1 MTENFPDFTD
11 CVRQALRHLFT
22 TARLSAL
29 LPVVLML
36 PVFLLLAACG
46 DKPEKAA
53 APRPV
58 RTVKVPA
65 PSVTGALLQ
74 TGEIRPHDEV
84 PLGFRLDGRLL
95 TRSVDVG
102 DHVATGQILGT
113 LENNTSQ
120 NQLNSAR
127 ADLESARAAEQLAE
141 LNLRR
146 MSQLMPSGAIARVQL
161 DTARSDWQAAAARRR
176 SSEAALNTA
185 RENLNWTRL
194 VAPATGVVTQ
204 VSAEPG
210 QVLSAGQEVVTLAV
224 SSGRDAVID
233 VADPQAFSRPAGSFS
248 VSLLADPAVSVT
260 GTLRDISPQADAQT
274 RTWRV
279 RVTLGNPPP
288 AMALGASVQVGLAGT
303 GSAVMRL
310 PSGALTRM
318 QGSPAVFVVD
328 DATRRLQLRPVTLA
342 GFTASDILVSAGI
355 RPGERVVTAGVSKLR
370 EGEVVASGETGE

>member
-22 TARLSAL
+22 AERLSAL

-36 PVFLLLAACG
+36 PVCLLLAACG
-46 DKPEKAA
+46 DKPEKPAP
-53 APRPV
+53 PRPV
-58 RTVKVPA
+58 RTVTVPA
-65 PSVTGALLQ
+65 PSSAGAFLQ

-84 PLGFRLDGRLL
+84 TLGFRLDGRLL

-102 DHVATGQILGT
+102 DHVAAGQVLGS
-113 LENNTSQ
+113 LENSTSQ
-120 NQLNSAR
+120 NQLDSAR
-127 ADLESARAAEQLAE
+127 ADLDSARAAEQLAA

-146 MSQLMPSGAIARVQL
+146 MSQLISSGAIARVQL
-161 DTARSDWQAAAARRR
+161 DTARSDWQAATSRRR

-185 RENLNWTRL
+185 RENLSWTRL
-194 VAPATGVVTQ
+194 VAPAGGVVTQ

-210 QVLSAGQEVVTLAV
+210 QVVSAGQTVVTLAV

-233 VADPQAFSRPAGSFS
+233 VADPQAFSHPAGGFR
-248 VSLLADPAVSVT
+248 VSLLAAPSVSVT

-279 RVTLGNPPP
+279 RVTLDNPPT

-303 GSAVMRL
+303 GPAVMRL
-310 PSGALTRM
+310 PASALTRA
-318 QGSPAVFVVD
+318 QGRPAVFVVD
-328 DATRRLQLRPVTLA
+328 SATRRLHLRPVTLA
-342 GFTASDILVSAGI
+342 GFTASDILVSAGV
-355 RPGERVVTAGVSKLR
+355 RPGEPVVTAGVSKLR
-370 EGEVVASGETGE
+370 EGEVVASGEAGE

>member
-1 MTENFPDFTD
+1 MTENLPEFTD
-11 CVRQALRHLFT
+11 CMRQALRHLFT
-22 TARLSAL
+22 TAPLSAL
-29 LPVVLML
+29 LL
-36 PVFLLLAACG
+36 PVCLLLAACG
-46 DKPEKAA
+46 DKPEKTVP
-53 APRPV
+53 PRPV
-58 RTVKVPA
+58 HTVKVPA
-65 PSVTGALLQ
+65 PSVAGTLRQ

-102 DHVATGQILGT
+102 DHVAAGQILGT

-127 ADLESARAAEQLAE
+127 ADLESARAAEQLAV

-146 MSQLMPSGAIARVQL
+146 MTQLMPSGAIARVQL
-161 DTARSDWQAAAARRR
+161 DTARSDWQAAVARRR

-210 QVLSAGQEVVTLAV
+210 QVLSVGQAVVTLAV

-233 VADPQAFSRPAGSFS
+233 VADPQAFSHPAGSFS

-260 GTLRDISPQADAQT
+260 GKLRDISPQADAQT

-279 RVTLGNPPP
+279 RVILDNPPP
-288 AMALGASVQVGLAGT
+288 AMALGASVQVELAGT
-303 GSAVMRL
+303 GPAVMRL
-310 PSGALTRM
+310 PSGALTRR
-318 QGSPAVFVVD
+318 QDIPAVFVVD
-328 DATRRLQLRPVTLA
+328 DASRRLQLRPITLA
-342 GFTASDILVSAGI
+342 GFTASDILVIAGI

>member
-1 MTENFPDFTD
+1 MTENLPEFTD
-11 CVRQALRHLFT
+11 CMRQALRHLFT
-22 TARLSAL
+22 TAPLSAL
-29 LPVVLML
+29 LL
-36 PVFLLLAACG
+36 PVCLLLAACG
-46 DKPEKAA
+46 DKPEKTVP
-53 APRPV
+53 PRPV
-58 RTVKVPA
+58 HTVKVPA
-65 PSVTGALLQ
+65 PSVAGTLRQ

-102 DHVATGQILGT
+102 DHVAAGQILGT

-127 ADLESARAAEQLAE
+127 ADLESARAAEQLAV

-146 MSQLMPSGAIARVQL
+146 MTQLMPSGAIARVQL
-161 DTARSDWQAAAARRR
+161 DTARSDWQAAVARRR

-210 QVLSAGQEVVTLAV
+210 QVLSAGQAVVTLAV

-233 VADPQAFSRPAGSFS
+233 VADPQAFSHPAGSFS

-279 RVTLGNPPP
+279 RVILDNPPP
-288 AMALGASVQVGLAGT
+288 AMALGASVQVELAGT
-303 GSAVMRL
+303 GPAVMRL
-310 PSGALTRM
+310 PSGA
-318 QGSPAVFVVD
+318 
-328 DATRRLQLRPVTLA
+328 
-342 GFTASDILVSAGI
+342 
-355 RPGERVVTAGVSKLR
+355 
-370 EGEVVASGETGE
+370 

>member
-22 TARLSAL
+22 ADRLSAL

-36 PVFLLLAACG
+36 PVCLLLAACG
-46 DKPEKAA
+46 DKPEKPAP
-53 APRPV
+53 PRPV
-58 RTVKVPA
+58 RTVTVPA
-65 PSVTGALLQ
+65 PSAAGTFLQ

-84 PLGFRLDGRLL
+84 TLGFRLDGRLL

-102 DHVATGQILGT
+102 DHVAAGQVLGT
-113 LENNTSQ
+113 LENSTSQ
-120 NQLNSAR
+120 NQLDSAR
-127 ADLESARAAEQLAE
+127 ADLDSTRAAEQLAA

-146 MSQLMPSGAIARVQL
+146 MTQLMPSGAIARVQL
-161 DTARSDWQAAAARRR
+161 DTARSDWQAAASRRR

-185 RENLNWTRL
+185 RENLGWTRL
-194 VAPATGVVTQ
+194 VAPAAGVVTQ

-210 QVLSAGQEVVTLAV
+210 QVVSAGQTVVSLAV

-233 VADPQAFSRPAGSFS
+233 VADPQAFSRPAGGFR
-248 VSLLADPAVSVT
+248 VSLLADPTVSVT

-279 RVTLGNPPP
+279 RVTLDNPTP

-303 GSAVMRL
+303 GPAVMRL
-310 PSGALTRM
+310 PASALTRV
-318 QGSPAVFVVD
+318 QGRPAVFVVD
-328 DATRRLQLRPVTLA
+328 SASRRLQLRPVTLA
-342 GFTASDILVSAGI
+342 GFTASDILVSAGV
-355 RPGERVVTAGVSKLR
+355 RPGEPVVTAGVSKLR
-370 EGEVVASGETGE
+370 EGEVVASGEAGE